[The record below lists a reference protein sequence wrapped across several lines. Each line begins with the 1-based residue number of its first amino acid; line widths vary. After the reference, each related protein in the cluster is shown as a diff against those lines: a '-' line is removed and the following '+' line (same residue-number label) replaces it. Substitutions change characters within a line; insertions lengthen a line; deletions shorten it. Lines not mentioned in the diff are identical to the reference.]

1 MEKAWTRPK
10 APSFLLPEE
19 DIHYRTR
26 WQSEMNM
33 MMTGLIKD
41 SHLDAAIPMAPWDG
55 GRGEPKTLSRRVT
68 NDYALAMMVNGN
80 WGK

>member
-1 MEKAWTRPK
+1 
-10 APSFLLPEE
+10 
-19 DIHYRTR
+19 
-26 WQSEMNM
+26 MNM